1 MCDIATAL
9 AVAGAVQGYQEKKAQ
24 NKAIRRDQNTSRG
37 NADKGYLHDLNKI
50 DQEKVTAGME
60 LTKSKI
66 SSKAAKD
73 GDVAQKINLGFGN
86 GVKIVQSI
94 GSMFD
99 EDWITATSGYDKDMQ
114 SLAFQKDEA
123 YANMQKT
130 YNSLTTPIEPSRTG
144 LILDIG
150 AKGYEGYQTSQTNKG
165 AKKDNG

>member
-1 MCDIATAL
+1 MCDIPTAL
-9 AVAGAVQGYQEKKAQ
+9 AVMSTVQGYQDKKTQ
-24 NKAIRRDQNTSRG
+24 NKAVRRDQTTSRR

-66 SSKAAKD
+66 SSKAARD
-73 GDVAQKINLGFGN
+73 GDVAAKINLGFGN

-130 YNSLTTPIEPSRTG
+130 YNSLTPPIEPSRNG

-150 AKGYEGYQTSQTNKG
+150 AKGYAGYQTYKTNKE
-165 AKKDNG
+165 AKKQ